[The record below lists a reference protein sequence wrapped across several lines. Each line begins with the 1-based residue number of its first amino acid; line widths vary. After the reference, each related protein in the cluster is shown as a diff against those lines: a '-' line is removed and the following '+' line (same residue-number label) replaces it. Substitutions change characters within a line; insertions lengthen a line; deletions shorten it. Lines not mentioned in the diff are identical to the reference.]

1 MAGNSVAL
9 SSLWISFYFLLNL
22 FVTLTSKHVQSH
34 MQSAWLLAASH
45 AIFTFIVTSLLLWSG
60 VYTSDSGPG
69 GFTRREGNG
78 RDVQDDMDNG
88 HQDRHESGYKL
99 HGHLLD
105 SLHILGPFSLLY
117 TLNIVVSNWTL
128 GLVSLTMHQTIRAI
142 VPALTVLL
150 SITALGRS
158 WREYSSGVYGAIT
171 LTICGVMLAVNAA
184 PLTGIN
190 NNNNTSSRTNASG
203 FAWTVLGA
211 TLAVAKTIAAN
222 HLQQPRRRNSWGLG
236 LSSSALVRYCSLSST
251 IITIVVGSWTGEM
264 RALMSTTV
272 RSTSS
277 GTQLLWL
284 LWFWLLNALAT
295 SFLNLASFEANK
307 RCGPLSMGVASNLKQ
322 VVILLFDLSPATT
335 IQSDGGGRAG
345 AAAGSGSGPASGP
358 GGTVILGSLM
368 TMIGGIWYAFAKA
381 EMDRRRRRRSTE
393 HGG

>member
-45 AIFTFIVTSLLLWSG
+45 AIFTFIVTSLLSWSG
-60 VYTSDSGPG
+60 VDTSDSDSG
-69 GFTRREGNG
+69 GFTRRDGNG
-78 RDVQDDMDNG
+78 RDDRDDMDNG

-99 HGHLLD
+99 RRHLLD
-105 SLHILGPFSLLY
+105 NLHILGLFSLLY

-150 SITALGRS
+150 SITALRRS

-184 PLTGIN
+184 PLTGTD
-190 NNNNTSSRTNASG
+190 NNNTSSRTNAFG

-236 LSSSALVRYCSLSST
+236 LSSSALVRYCSLCSM

-264 RALMSTTV
+264 RALMATTV

-277 GTQLLWL
+277 WNQPSWL
-284 LWFWLLNALAT
+284 LWFWLWNALAT
-295 SFLNLASFEANK
+295 SFLNIASFEANK

-322 VVILLFDLSPATT
+322 VVILLFDLSPATM
-335 IQSDGGGRAG
+335 QSDGGGRAG
-345 AAAGSGSGPASGP
+345 GAAAPRPGSGP
-358 GGTVILGSLM
+358 GGGVILGSLM

-381 EMDRRRRRRSTE
+381 EMDRRRRRRRSTE
-393 HGG
+393 NGG